1 MAPTTQPESTNITGF
16 YLLNEGNMGSNK
28 ATLDYMDY
36 GEGKYHRNIF
46 ARANPSQV
54 KEMGD
59 VGNDLGIYGNKLWC
73 VINCSN
79 KIDVLDKNTA
89 VKVGQVDVPNCRF
102 IKFHGGYAYVTS
114 YAGPVTIAPAYK
126 QRGYVAK
133 IATATLTVV
142 DT

>member
-1 MAPTTQPESTNITGF
+1 MRNNTLFFHITVMLIALLLVSCRQDESILLPEVVPTTQPEVAPTTQPEYTNITGF

-46 ARANPSQV
+46 AKANPSQV

-79 KIDVLDKNTA
+79 KIDVLDK
-89 VKVGQVDVPNCRF
+89 
-102 IKFHGGYAYVTS
+102 
-114 YAGPVTIAPAYK
+114 
-126 QRGYVAK
+126 
-133 IATATLTVV
+133 
-142 DT
+142 